1 MSLPNTFDSTNT
13 SQIHSPSS
21 TQQQSQEIIVENGI
35 VSNKHLTY
43 AQIRGV
49 IRLFNHHFPKK
60 GKRMS
65 REERNRRWTLYRN
78 KMQQQYGRVIVGKL
92 QSEKAYVKRYSKP
105 LEFLKYKLKRT
116 TNLKVEDLRNQADKD
131 WYFEIGGKADV
142 NELITQTVDV
152 NYDSI
157 ERMTNN
163 FENYNNSRRKRR
175 RIDVDSNSHI
185 GSNHGNHNHN
195 TNNSQQQQQQQPQ
208 QFTFNQAQINEISSV
223 PPPVAN
229 NQRRDHKQ
237 KLQRDVKVDEALLNL
252 SDKLDAFEQEL
263 LDKKKIEMYEIT
275 KQKILAMKNS
285 IETHFNN
292 EPQLI
297 GCLPGI
303 ENQLAVAFDHW
314 MNKYKHIIK
323 DDKSIGNVELLI
335 DQLCV
340 MKTDMS
346 EWNNFLTKWKL
357 WRLFHHDNFRIVWNK
372 IKNELNIQDH
382 EQYELTQMIDDGV
395 ESDINIILNNEDKDR

>member
-1 MSLPNTFDSTNT
+1 MSLSNTFDSTNT
-13 SQIHSPSS
+13 LQIHSPSS
-21 TQQQSQEIIVENGI
+21 TQQQSQEIIVENGT

-49 IRLFNHHFPKK
+49 IQLFNHHFPKK

-65 REERNRRWTLYRN
+65 RQERHRRWTLYRN

-92 QSEKAYVKRYSKP
+92 ESEKAYVKRYSKP

-131 WYFEIGGKADV
+131 WYFEIGGQADV
-142 NELITQTVDV
+142 NQLITQTPGV

-175 RIDVDSNSHI
+175 RIDANNNI
-185 GSNHGNHNHN
+185 RPNEENHNHN
-195 TNNSQQQQQQQPQ
+195 TNVSQQRQPQ
-208 QFTFNQAQINEISSV
+208 QFTISQPQISEISSIV
-223 PPPVAN
+223 PPIVNA
-229 NQRRDHKQ
+229 QQ
-237 KLQRDVKVDEALLNL
+237 KHQRDIKVDEALLNL

-275 KQKILAMKNS
+275 QQKILAIKNS
-285 IETHFNN
+285 IESCFNN

-297 GCLPGI
+297 GCLPGV
-303 ENQLAVAFDHW
+303 ENQNAVAFDHW
-314 MNKYKHIIK
+314 LNKYKHIIK
-323 DDKSIGNVELLI
+323 DDKSIGNIELMI

-340 MKTDMS
+340 MKSDMS
-346 EWNNFLTKWKL
+346 EWNDFLTKWKL
-357 WRLFHHDNFRIVWNK
+357 WRMFHLDNFRIVWNK

-382 EQYELTQMIDDGV
+382 EQYQLTQMIDEEEED
-395 ESDINIILNNEDKDR
+395 DNIHVISKNDENKKKSVD